1 MVIVNQD
8 KDWIFNFDNTTS
20 IGIDEDNTL
29 KVISI
34 AGKWNILG
42 SYKTR
47 ERAKE
52 ILQDILENLNEQRY
66 LLKPKTILKDVSIED
81 AKEYFEE
88 INNIK
93 LIATDNLFD
102 IESTGNN
109 EIIIYQMPEE

>member
-20 IGIDEDNTL
+20 IGIDEENTL

-42 SYKTR
+42 NYKTK

-52 ILQDILENLNEQRY
+52 VLQDILENLNKKRY
-66 LLKPKTILKDVSIED
+66 LLKPKTILKNINIED
-81 AKEYFEE
+81 AKEYFEG

-102 IESTGNN
+102 IESIGNN
-109 EIIIYQMPEE
+109 ETIIYQMPEE